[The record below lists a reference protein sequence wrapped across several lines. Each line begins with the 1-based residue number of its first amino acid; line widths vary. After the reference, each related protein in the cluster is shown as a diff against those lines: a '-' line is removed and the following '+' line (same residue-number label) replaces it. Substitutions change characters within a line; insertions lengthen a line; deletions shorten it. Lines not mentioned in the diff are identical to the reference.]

1 MKWPVARPDV
11 AAQGEGE
18 CDDMKW
24 DFFAWQQ
31 VNDLMEQA
39 ERIQRNLIQV
49 VASHYLAPNSLAGG
63 WTPAVNFVETNQTC
77 WVITALP
84 GAKANQI
91 DIRLEGNELTIT
103 GTRRLPTGC
112 TDGELKIWEI
122 PLGRFERR
130 LRLLPGIQ
138 FTIAETRF
146 EDGLLITELRK
157 SL

>member
-1 MKWPVARPDV
+1 
-11 AAQGEGE
+11 
-18 CDDMKW
+18 MKW

-31 VNDLMEQA
+31 ASDLMEQA
-39 ERIQRNLIQV
+39 ERIERNFLQV
-49 VASHYLAPNSLAGG
+49 AAASRYLATSSRAGA
-63 WTPAVNFVETNQTC
+63 WAPSMNVVETDQAW
-77 WVITALP
+77 WVIAALP
-84 GAKANQI
+84 GAPANRI
-91 DIRLEGNELTIT
+91 DIRLAGDELIIA
-103 GTRRLPTGC
+103 GTRPLPTCC
-112 TDGELKIWEI
+112 TEGELKIWEI

>member
-1 MKWPVARPDV
+1 
-11 AAQGEGE
+11 
-18 CDDMKW
+18 MKW

-31 VNDLMEQA
+31 ASDLMEQA
-39 ERIQRNLIQV
+39 ERIERNFLQV
-49 VASHYLAPNSLAGG
+49 AAASRYLATSSRAGA
-63 WTPAVNFVETNQTC
+63 WAPSMNVVETDQAW
-77 WVITALP
+77 WVIAALP
-84 GAKANQI
+84 GAAANRI
-91 DIRLEGNELTIT
+91 DIRLAGDELIIA
-103 GTRRLPTGC
+103 GTRPLPTCC
-112 TDGELKIWEI
+112 TEGELKIWEI

>member
-1 MKWPVARPDV
+1 
-11 AAQGEGE
+11 
-18 CDDMKW
+18 MKW

-31 VNDLMEQA
+31 ASDLMEQA
-39 ERIQRNLIQV
+39 ERIERNFLQV
-49 VASHYLAPNSLAGG
+49 AAASRYLATSSRAGA
-63 WTPAVNFVETNQTC
+63 WAPSMNVVETDQAW
-77 WVITALP
+77 WVIAALP
-84 GAKANQI
+84 GAAANRI
-91 DIRLEGNELTIT
+91 DIRLAGDELIIA
-103 GTRRLPTGC
+103 GTRPLPTCC
-112 TDGELKIWEI
+112 TEGEIKIWEI

>member
-1 MKWPVARPDV
+1 
-11 AAQGEGE
+11 
-18 CDDMKW
+18 MKW

-31 VNDLMEQA
+31 ASDLMEQA
-39 ERIQRNLIQV
+39 ERIERNFLQV
-49 VASHYLAPNSLAGG
+49 AAASRYVATSSRAGAWAPSMN
-63 WTPAVNFVETNQTC
+63 VVETDQAW
-77 WVITALP
+77 WVIAALP
-84 GAKANQI
+84 GAAANRI
-91 DIRLEGNELTIT
+91 DIRLAGDELIIA
-103 GTRRLPTGC
+103 GTRPLPTCC
-112 TDGELKIWEI
+112 TEGEIKIWEI

>member
-1 MKWPVARPDV
+1 
-11 AAQGEGE
+11 
-18 CDDMKW
+18 MKW

-31 VNDLMEQA
+31 ASDMMEQA
-39 ERIQRNLIQV
+39 ERIERNFLQV
-49 VASHYLAPNSLAGG
+49 AAASRYLATSSRAGAWAPSLN
-63 WTPAVNFVETNQTC
+63 VVETDQAW
-77 WVITALP
+77 WVIAALP
-84 GAKANQI
+84 GAAANRI
-91 DIRLEGNELTIT
+91 DIRLAGDELIIA
-103 GTRRLPTGC
+103 GTRPLPTCC
-112 TDGELKIWEI
+112 TEGEIKIWEI

>member
-1 MKWPVARPDV
+1 
-11 AAQGEGE
+11 
-18 CDDMKW
+18 MKW

-31 VNDLMEQA
+31 ASDLMEQA
-39 ERIQRNLIQV
+39 ERIERNLLQV
-49 VASHYLAPNSLAGG
+49 AAASRYLATSSRAGAWAPSLN
-63 WTPAVNFVETNQTC
+63 VVETDQAW
-77 WVITALP
+77 WVIAALP
-84 GAKANQI
+84 GAAANRI
-91 DIRLEGNELTIT
+91 DIRLAGDELIIA
-103 GTRRLPTGC
+103 GTRPLPTCC
-112 TDGELKIWEI
+112 TEGEIKIWEI

>member
-1 MKWPVARPDV
+1 
-11 AAQGEGE
+11 
-18 CDDMKW
+18 MKW

-31 VNDLMEQA
+31 ASDLMEQA
-39 ERIQRNLIQV
+39 ERIERNLLQV
-49 VASHYLAPNSLAGG
+49 AAASRYVATSSRAGAWAPSMN
-63 WTPAVNFVETNQTC
+63 VVETDQAW
-77 WVITALP
+77 WVIAALP
-84 GAKANQI
+84 GAAANRI
-91 DIRLEGNELTIT
+91 DIRLAGDELIIA
-103 GTRRLPTGC
+103 GTRPLPTCC
-112 TDGELKIWEI
+112 TEGELKIWEI

>member
-1 MKWPVARPDV
+1 
-11 AAQGEGE
+11 
-18 CDDMKW
+18 MKW

-31 VNDLMEQA
+31 ASDLMEQA
-39 ERIQRNLIQV
+39 ERIERNLLQV
-49 VASHYLAPNSLAGG
+49 AAASRYLATSSRAGA
-63 WTPAVNFVETNQTC
+63 WAPSMNVVETDQAW
-77 WVITALP
+77 WVIAALP
-84 GAKANQI
+84 GAAANRI
-91 DIRLEGNELTIT
+91 DIRLAGDELIIA
-103 GTRRLPTGC
+103 GTRPLPTCC
-112 TDGELKIWEI
+112 TEGEIKIWEI

>member
-1 MKWPVARPDV
+1 
-11 AAQGEGE
+11 
-18 CDDMKW
+18 MKW

-31 VNDLMEQA
+31 ASDLMEQA
-39 ERIQRNLIQV
+39 ERIERNFLQV
-49 VASHYLAPNSLAGG
+49 AAASRYLATSSRAGAWAPSLN
-63 WTPAVNFVETNQTC
+63 VVETDQAW
-77 WVITALP
+77 WVIAALP
-84 GAKANQI
+84 GAAANRI
-91 DIRLEGNELTIT
+91 DIRLAGDELIIA
-103 GTRRLPTGC
+103 GTRPLPTCC
-112 TDGELKIWEI
+112 TEGEIKIWEI